1 MLETLDLSLKL
12 SAEEAKPLLAG
23 LGQQLGVLQR
33 AVRAA
38 GVPVLLL
45 FEGWDDAGKGDSIGR
60 LVEWLD
66 PRGFRVHAPRR
77 PSEDEAL
84 RPPGWRFWRRLPPR
98 GAIAIFD
105 RSWHSALLGARLGGE
120 LNDAAFERE
129 LERVRAFERQLADD
143 GALLVKFWLHV
154 SKKEQKRRLK
164 DWARDPYQRWRA
176 EETKEA
182 PTGDY
187 DQALPVVETLL
198 ARTHVAAAPWIPIE
212 AEDDQYRR
220 VRVLEETAGALRGAL
235 AARAAGQT
243 AAAPGDERDAGARPG
258 GAASDAAPDA
268 GPPPEAA
275 PAPHPDPLTGPVA
288 IPTGSPLARVD
299 LARRLSREEY
309 RERLAAAQDLLRER
323 EFACYVR
330 RQAVVIV
337 FEGWDAAGK
346 GGVIKRLT
354 ERLDPR
360 GYDVIPV
367 AAPAG
372 DEAARHYLWRFWR
385 DLPKAGHLA
394 IFDRSW
400 YGRVL
405 VERVEGFAAEPAWR
419 RAYEEINAFERELA
433 AAGVAL
439 VKFWLHISPEE
450 QLRRFRAR
458 EQDPAKRH
466 KITPEDWRNR
476 VKLPLYLEAVGDMLR
491 WTSTPEA
498 PWTVVEAEDKLHARV
513 KVCETVAAAL
523 GRVLGEEEGRGGAGK
538 GRKNGKERP

>member
-23 LGQQLGVLQR
+23 LGQQLGLLQR
-33 AVRAA
+33 AIRAA
-38 GVPVLLL
+38 GVPVVLV

-84 RPPGWRFWRRLPPR
+84 RPPRWRFWRRLPPR

-105 RSWHSALLGARLGGE
+105 RSWHSALLTARLSGE
-120 LNDAAFERE
+120 LDDAAFERE
-129 LERVRAFERQLADD
+129 LERVCAFERQLTDD

-198 ARTHVAAAPWIPIE
+198 ARTHVAAAPWLPIE

-220 VRVLEETAGALRGAL
+220 VRILEETAGALRGAL
-235 AARAAGQT
+235 AARMAGQRAAPAAGAPAAGEPA
-243 AAAPGDERDAGARPG
+243 AAAPGAEP
-258 GAASDAAPDA
+258 SLLSQ
-268 GPPPEAA
+268 
-275 PAPHPDPLTGPVA
+275 PAPHPDPLPGPVA
-288 IPTGSPLARVD
+288 IPNGSPLARVD
-299 LARRLSREEY
+299 LARRLARDEY

-330 RQAVVIV
+330 RQAAVIV

-372 DEAARHYLWRFWR
+372 EEAARHYLWRFWR

-476 VKLPLYLEAVGDMLR
+476 GKLPLYLEAVGDMLR

-523 GRVLGEEEGRGGAGK
+523 GRVLAGEARRDVAGK
-538 GRKNGKERP
+538 GRKNGKQRP